1 MLGRLYAQFAP
12 NLDGL
17 TLEVAGELASHDTHA
32 LIAATLGG
40 LLADTEERVNVV
52 NAPALAKAR
61 GINLVER
68 KVADAGRHASLLT
81 LSGSAVVGGT
91 VANGEPRLVRLQEHW
106 LDMAPSGSMLI
117 THHQDM
123 PGTVGRVGI
132 LLGEADVNIS
142 AMYLARTDPRADA
155 YMILA
160 LDDAPDDAV
169 ADRIRSM
176 EAMLD
181 LWLIRLD

>member
-1 MLGRLYAQFAP
+1 M
-12 NLDGL
+12 
-17 TLEVAGELASHDTHA
+17 
-32 LIAATLGG
+32 
-40 LLADTEERVNVV
+40 
-52 NAPALAKAR
+52 
-61 GINLVER
+61 
-68 KVADAGRHASLLT
+68 
-81 LSGSAVVGGT
+81 SGSAVVGGT

-106 LDMAPSGSMLI
+106 LDMAPSGSMLV
-117 THHQDM
+117 THHQDR

-142 AMYLARTDPRADA
+142 AMYVARSEPRADA

-160 LDDAPDDAV
+160 LDDAPDADV
-169 ADRIRSM
+169 ASRIKAM

>member
-1 MLGRLYAQFAP
+1 
-12 NLDGL
+12 
-17 TLEVAGELASHDTHA
+17 
-32 LIAATLGG
+32 
-40 LLADTEERVNVV
+40 
-52 NAPALAKAR
+52 
-61 GINLVER
+61 
-68 KVADAGRHASLLT
+68 
-81 LSGSAVVGGT
+81 
-91 VANGEPRLVRLQEHW
+91 
-106 LDMAPSGSMLI
+106 MAPSGSMLI
-117 THHQDM
+117 THHQDK
-123 PGTVGRVGI
+123 PGTVGRVGV

-160 LDDAPDDAV
+160 LDDAPDRSV